1 MPRDVA
7 MVQLLNATPTKIY
20 EYEAEPGLGDGVVL
34 FVGWFDDTPTD
45 QIIIC
50 FPII

>member
-1 MPRDVA
+1 

-20 EYEAEPGLGDGVVL
+20 EPGMDDGGVL